1 MHSGSLPVIVV
12 GGGPAGLAVAA
23 SLGRR
28 GVPALV
34 LERSDAVGA
43 SWRRHYE
50 RLHLHTTRRLSG
62 LPGLPM
68 PRSYGRWF
76 ARQEVVRFLDLYAAH
91 HRLRVRTGV
100 EVTRIERGDDGGWA
114 VRTAGGETFTA
125 PQVVVATGYNHT
137 PVPPAWPG
145 VEGFPGEVLHAS
157 AYRAPAAYRGR
168 D

>member
-1 MHSGSLPVIVV
+1 MQSRSLPVVVV

-50 RLHLHTTRRLSG
+50 RLHLHTTRRLSVW
-62 LPGLPM
+62 PRLPM
-68 PRSYGRWF
+68 PHSYGRCV
-76 ARQEVVRFLDLYAAH
+76 ARQDVLRYLDLYAAH

-100 EVTRIERGDDGGWA
+100 EVTRIERGDDGGWV
-114 VRTAGGETFTA
+114 VRT
-125 PQVVVATGYNHT
+125 
-137 PVPPAWPG
+137 PG
-145 VEGFPGEVLHAS
+145 
-157 AYRAPAAYRGR
+157 
-168 D
+168 

>member
-23 SLGRR
+23 ALGRR

-62 LPGLPM
+62 LPGM
-68 PRSYGRWF
+68 PFPRRYGRWV
-76 ARQEVVRFLDLYAAH
+76 ARQDVVDYLDAYAVRH
-91 HRLRVRTGV
+91 QLDVRTGV
-100 EVTRIERGDDGGWA
+100 EVTAIERAAGGWS
-114 VRTAGGETFTA
+114 VRTADGE
-125 PQVVVATGYNHT
+125 
-137 PVPPAWPG
+137 
-145 VEGFPGEVLHAS
+145 
-157 AYRAPAAYRGR
+157 
-168 D
+168 